1 MLIMDVELRRRR
13 RDGKARPRKLRLVKE
28 RIAAAGNAEG
38 LPPEH
43 FFYIGV
49 TFPKSLIN
57 ANPIVQT

>member
-1 MLIMDVELRRRR
+1 MDVELRGRR

-43 FFYIGV
+43 FFI
-49 TFPKSLIN
+49 L
-57 ANPIVQT
+57 A